1 MPSPGCGGGPPHA
14 LTWMRERARYTL
26 DFHSVFI
33 LRYCEDLE
41 CTNCLL

>member
-1 MPSPGCGGGPPHA
+1 M
-14 LTWMRERARYTL
+14 

-41 CTNCLL
+41 CTNCLLYGAFSSPVTVLWKDLEVLVLFRV